1 MNRESPD
8 QPSAIVVRDAATRRV
23 RMSTGVAIALATAL
37 TGAFT
42 ALAAAS
48 THAKKV
54 VRRLETHRTVTHRL
68 PPVVAP
74 APPLVQLGSS
84 SASAAPP
91 PSSPAPAPLP
101 ATAPPVVAS
110 GGS

>member
-1 MNRESPD
+1 MNRESPH
-8 QPSAIVVRDAATRRV
+8 QPSAIVVRDAAIRRV

-84 SASAAPP
+84 SAAPP

>member
-1 MNRESPD
+1 MSRESPHTS
-8 QPSAIVVRDAATRRV
+8 PAIAVRDAATRRV
-23 RMSTGVAIALATAL
+23 RMSTGVAIALAAAM

-48 THAKKV
+48 THAKKA
-54 VRRLETHRTVTHRL
+54 VRRLETHRAVTHRL

-74 APPLVQLGSS
+74 APPLVQLGGS
-84 SASAAPP
+84 SAAPP
-91 PSSPAPAPLP
+91 SSSPTPAPLP

>member
-23 RMSTGVAIALATAL
+23 RMSTGVAIAIATAL

-84 SASAAPP
+84 SAAPP
-91 PSSPAPAPLP
+91 TSSPAPAPLP

>member
-84 SASAAPP
+84 SAAPP
-91 PSSPAPAPLP
+91 PSSPAPAPVP